1 VTSAGGALH
10 TKLLVVGLSRESASV
25 EVRER
30 ASLDEAASRRVLR
43 AVVQSGHAHEAFALS
58 TCNRTEVYAAVR
70 TEHASDAP
78 SVIRETL
85 SCHTDISREEL
96 VQLGYAR
103 FEKAAVEHLFGV
115 VSGLNSSILGEP
127 EIVAQVREAVS
138 LARTAGTL
146 GPLLEGLSNHAV
158 TAGRRVRTSTAIAH
172 GPVSISAVA
181 VDLAERLADGLAARR
196 ALVIGAGTVARA
208 VAVRLAAHGLSELV
222 IANRSVAPTHRIARE
237 LGGRAVALEAVPRE
251 LERVDM
257 AVCATGAPSYV
268 VSRRMLAAAA
278 AARAR
283 AGALV
288 VLDLAV
294 PRDVE
299 PAGRQL
305 PGVELRDIDEI
316 QRIAAANLDNRKRE
330 LPTAWSIV
338 RSEAKRF
345 QAWRAERE
353 VEPLID
359 ELRRCAEEIRLA
371 ELDRVRAR
379 SPRPDE
385 AQLMLLDAVTTA
397 LLKKLL
403 HDPTRRIRRAGATAA
418 GRAQLAA
425 LCEVLGVTGT
435 DDRDESAT
443 RARLSVVA

>member
-1 VTSAGGALH
+1 
-10 TKLLVVGLSRESASV
+10 
-25 EVRER
+25 
-30 ASLDEAASRRVLR
+30 
-43 AVVQSGHAHEAFALS
+43 
-58 TCNRTEVYAAVR
+58 
-70 TEHASDAP
+70 
-78 SVIRETL
+78 
-85 SCHTDISREEL
+85 
-96 VQLGYAR
+96 
-103 FEKAAVEHLFGV
+103 
-115 VSGLNSSILGEP
+115 
-127 EIVAQVREAVS
+127 
-138 LARTAGTL
+138 
-146 GPLLEGLSNHAV
+146 
-158 TAGRRVRTSTAIAH
+158 
-172 GPVSISAVA
+172 
-181 VDLAERLADGLAARR
+181 
-196 ALVIGAGTVARA
+196 
-208 VAVRLAAHGLSELV
+208 
-222 IANRSVAPTHRIARE
+222 
-237 LGGRAVALEAVPRE
+237 
-251 LERVDM
+251 
-257 AVCATGAPSYV
+257 
-268 VSRRMLAAAA
+268 MLAAAA